1 MRPLHSDHSKK
12 SLIPTQKRSPSSSA
26 ARNGESR
33 SAAIFGANDLIRQNE
48 NGISV
53 TARQRLIYGRGIRA
67 EDQVCKAY
75 SYYKVCCAIVGMHM
89 ASLRILKG
97 SKTGQTA
104 RRCGRATGRRRAQKI
119 CGCRMNLLRSLV
131 FRNGGMISHRPPLPL
146 PLFPPRRQHNHMS
159 DQ

>member
-89 ASLRILKG
+89 ASLRILNSEGVQKRDRQQDG
-97 SKTGQTA
+97 VGA
-104 RRCGRATGRRRAQKI
+104 RPGAGGRRKFAAV
-119 CGCRMNLLRSLV
+119 G
-131 FRNGGMISHRPPLPL
+131 
-146 PLFPPRRQHNHMS
+146 
-159 DQ
+159 